1 MGQWMD
7 RLAAHVAL
15 GEPTILEPQGFLGR
29 SFIKN
34 DPSADAVVS
43 MKGSHTLYGV
53 GKKSHLSTM
62 LTSCVNSNP
71 ALKEVSYFEGFFKD
85 HKGALYL

>member
-1 MGQWMD
+1 M
-7 RLAAHVAL
+7 AAHAAL
-15 GEPTILEPQGFLGR
+15 GEPTILEPPVK
-29 SFIKN
+29 S

-43 MKGSHTLYGV
+43 MKGAHTLYGV

-71 ALKEVSYFEGFFKD
+71 ALKEGYYFEGGFKD
-85 HKGALYL
+85 HKGALYP